1 MIDYDWPNPEAEEVE
16 IADEPLVSNARNITI
31 SRGANFYFM
40 TEAFRQSGSDL
51 RLAIEAFRQSG
62 ADLHLVTKAFNR
74 QRSGNQD

>member
-16 IADEPLVSNARNITI
+16 IADQPLVSIAQNITI
-31 SRGANFYFM
+31 SRGANFYLM
-40 TEAFRQSGSDL
+40 T
-51 RLAIEAFRQSG
+51 EAFRQSG